1 MGNAKE
7 EVRLKVR
14 RFLDAVIDAHAAMS
28 HQALDSAKIR
38 DGLRD
43 VLLGPGEL
51 YEGLRERAGRE
62 AAPV

>member
-1 MGNAKE
+1 MPH
-7 EVRLKVR
+7 RLEQR
-14 RFLDAVIDAHAAMS
+14 HAIDAVIDALDAHTAMS
-28 HQALDSAKIR
+28 QQALHSAKVR

-51 YEGLRERAGRE
+51 YEGLRERAGRK

>member
-1 MGNAKE
+1 MDA
-7 EVRLKVR
+7 
-14 RFLDAVIDAHAAMS
+14 LDAHTATS
-28 HQALDSAKIR
+28 QQALDSAKVR

-51 YEGLRERAGRE
+51 YEGLRERAGRK